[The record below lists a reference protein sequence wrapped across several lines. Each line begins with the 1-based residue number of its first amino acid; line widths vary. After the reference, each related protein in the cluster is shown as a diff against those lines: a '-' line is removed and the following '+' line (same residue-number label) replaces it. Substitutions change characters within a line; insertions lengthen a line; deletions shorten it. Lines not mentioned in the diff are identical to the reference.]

1 MITMRKKAIVLLFF
15 LILLSPGLFSQGLRI
30 PPFKIIR
37 ADGSLFRAQDLPM
50 GKPVIIIYFS
60 PECEDC
66 QKFTEDLISEI
77 DDFWDA
83 SIVMVT
89 YLSVQSVAQYEKKY
103 KLNIYPNIYV
113 GTEGNAFIVRY
124 YYNVRRFPFVAL
136 LNKDGKLI
144 RKWDKEENI
153 NELASSLKALKK

>member
-1 MITMRKKAIVLLFF
+1 MRGQKYIM
-15 LILLSPGLFSQGLRI
+15 LILLLLVTPQAFSQGLRI
-30 PPFKIIR
+30 PPFKIVR
-37 ADGSLFRAQDLPM
+37 ADGTLFRAQDLPQ

-60 PECEDC
+60 PDCEDC
-66 QKFTEDLISEI
+66 QKFTGALTSRI

-89 YLSVQSVAQYEKKY
+89 YLSVQSVADYVRKY

-124 YYNVRRFPFVAL
+124 YYNVRRFPFVVL
-136 LNKDGKLI
+136 LDKDGKMVKI
-144 RKWDKEENI
+144 WNREENI
-153 NELASSLKALKK
+153 EELANQLKALKK

>member
-1 MITMRKKAIVLLFF
+1 MMKKIITLLFVF
-15 LILLSPGLFSQGLRI
+15 LLVPPAVFGQGLKI
-30 PPFKIIR
+30 PPFKIMR
-37 ADGSLFRAQDLPM
+37 EDGSLFRAQDLPM

-66 QKFTEDLISEI
+66 QKFTEGLISHI

-89 YLSVQSVAQYEKKY
+89 YLSVQSVADYVKKF
-103 KLNIYPNIYV
+103 KLNIYPNIYA

-136 LNKDGKLI
+136 LDKDGNLVKI
-144 RKWDKEENI
+144 WNKEENI
-153 NELASSLKALKK
+153 EELITRLKALKK

>member
-1 MITMRKKAIVLLFF
+1 MRRKAFLLVFF
-15 LILLSPGLFSQGLRI
+15 LFLVSPCIFSQGLKI
-30 PPFKIIR
+30 PPFKIVR
-37 ADGSLFRAQDLPM
+37 ADGSLFRARDLPM

-60 PECEDC
+60 PECEEC
-66 QKFTEDLISEI
+66 QKFTQDLVSKI

-136 LNKDGKLI
+136 LNKDGVLVKM
-144 RKWDKEENI
+144 WNKEENI
-153 NELASSLKALKK
+153 DDLAARLKALNK